1 MQKRWQYIINPAT
14 VVSIIVAVFW
24 FGIVWWTLNYR
35 VNQLEEFKAEVNL
48 TELQSTLTQIQVDL
62 QWVKNTLEKMY

>member
-14 VVSIIVAVFW
+14 IISIIVAVFW

-48 TELQSTLTQIQVDL
+48 TELQSTLTAMQKDIEYIRL
-62 QWVKNTLEKMY
+62 NMFK